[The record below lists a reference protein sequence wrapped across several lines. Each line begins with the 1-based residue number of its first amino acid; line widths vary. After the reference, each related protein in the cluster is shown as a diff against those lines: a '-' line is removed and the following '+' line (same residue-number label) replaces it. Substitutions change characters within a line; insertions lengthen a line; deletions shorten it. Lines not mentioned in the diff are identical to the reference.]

1 MSIGHKSSNVHRRLC
16 LRFGSRQ
23 VQEVFAPDTIWPRN
37 AKASHVDSG
46 QTVPERESAYS
57 RLFSKRKSRASVHT
71 VVTLRRDRD
80 GHRPRRHSRL

>member
-46 QTVPERESAYS
+46 QTVPERGK
-57 RLFSKRKSRASVHT
+57 RL
-71 VVTLRRDRD
+71 
-80 GHRPRRHSRL
+80 